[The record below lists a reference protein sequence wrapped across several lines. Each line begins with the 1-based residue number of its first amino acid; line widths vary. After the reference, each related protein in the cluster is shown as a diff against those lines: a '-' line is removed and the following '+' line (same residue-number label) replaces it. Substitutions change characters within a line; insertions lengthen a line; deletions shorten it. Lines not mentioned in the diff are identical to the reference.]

1 MERVGKETRSAIGST
16 LYGDALSTWRGREP
30 LDRDAAPRRVDAQNR
45 HVEELTGPSMPTLLL
60 TNVAHANDGNDGL
73 DCYHGSGRTITG
85 TVRAR
90 W

>member
-45 HVEELTGPSMPTLLL
+45 HVEELTGAL
-60 TNVAHANDGNDGL
+60 HAYPAADKCG
-73 DCYHGSGRTITG
+73 
-85 TVRAR
+85 AR
-90 W
+90 R